1 MSTERFSR
9 RNWLVLIL
17 FGLLGQVAWSVENMF
32 FNVFVFETIA
42 PDLDAITLMV
52 QLSGIT
58 ATVATLIAGVFSDKI
73 GDRRRIISFG
83 YIIWGITVLAFG
95 FISTDLTEALL
106 GVGYAEAVGITLGA
120 VIVGDC
126 VMTLFGSTSNDA
138 AFNAWVTD
146 NTKQSFRGT
155 VEGVLAI
162 LPLVS
167 MLIVAG
173 GFGIIAGLVGY
184 TALFAILGVLITA
197 CGVAG
202 IFIVRDADTLE
213 RSGGMKDI
221 FYGFRPS
228 VVRGNL
234 PFYVTLLIV
243 LVYSVALQIFMPYM
257 IIYMSHYLGFSDI
270 EYSLVFG
277 LVIAA
282 GAALNVYLGR
292 LSDRL
297 DKVKLMYIAAGVM
310 ALGLFAMY
318 FARGFGK
325 IGDLI
330 TFGIS
335 GFLMISGFIFISA
348 LSGSLVRD
356 YTPSGAAGK
365 LQGVR
370 MVFSVLIPM
379 LVGPAVGNAINKAM
393 NVPLENAGA
402 NAMTTE
408 YIPAPEIYLVA
419 GLVLLLAFGL
429 IPLLSFVRSRSL
441 SVVSADM
448 DAEAQSE
455 EDSAAKYAGE

>member
-1 MSTERFSR
+1 MNTEKFSR
-9 RNWLVLIL
+9 RSWLVLIL
-17 FGLLGQVAWSVENMF
+17 FGLLGQIAWSVENMF

-42 PDLDAITLMV
+42 PDLDSITLMV

-73 GDRRRIISFG
+73 GDRRRMISFG
-83 YIIWGITVLAFG
+83 YIIWGVTVAAFG

-126 VMTLFGSTSNDA
+126 IMTLFGSTSNDA

-202 IFIVRDADTLE
+202 IFIVRDAETLE
-213 RSGGMKDI
+213 QSGGMKDI

-257 IIYMSHYLGFSDI
+257 IIYMSYYLGFSDI

-310 ALGLFAMY
+310 SVGLFAMY
-318 FARGFGK
+318 FARGLGK
-325 IGDLI
+325 VGNLI
-330 TFGIS
+330 SFGIS

-356 YTPSGAAGK
+356 YTPVNAAGK

-379 LVGPAVGNAINKAM
+379 LVGPAIGNAINKAM

-429 IPLLSFVRSRSL
+429 IPLLNYVRSKSGG
-441 SVVSADM
+441 AGI
-448 DAEAQSE
+448 EN
-455 EDSAAKYAGE
+455 AGEDAIAEGNSLRKYNEE

>member
-1 MSTERFSR
+1 MNNEKFSR
-9 RNWLVLIL
+9 KNWLVLIL
-17 FGLLGQVAWSVENMF
+17 FGLLGQIAWSVENMF
-32 FNVFVFETIA
+32 FNVFVFETVA

-58 ATVATLIAGVFSDKI
+58 ATVATLIAGVLSDKI
-73 GDRRRIISFG
+73 GDRRRMISFG
-83 YIIWGITVLAFG
+83 YIIWGITVAGFG
-95 FISTDLTEALL
+95 FLSTDLTEALL

-126 VMTLFGSTSNDA
+126 IMTLFGSTSNDA

-162 LPLVS
+162 LPLIS

-197 CGVAG
+197 CGIAG

-213 RSGGMKDI
+213 HSGGMKDI

-228 VVRGNL
+228 VVKGNL

-257 IIYMSHYLGFSDI
+257 IIYMSYYLGFSDI
-270 EYSLVFG
+270 EYSIVFG

-310 ALGLFAMY
+310 SLGLFAMY
-318 FARGFGK
+318 FARGLGK
-325 IGDLI
+325 PGDLI
-330 TFGIS
+330 TFGLS

-356 YTPSGAAGK
+356 YTPLGAVGK

-393 NVPLENAGA
+393 NVPLPDAGA

-429 IPLLSFVRSRSL
+429 IPLLDRVRAK
-441 SVVSADM
+441 SVGRGQESGGNKTLEV
-448 DAEAQSE
+448 
-455 EDSAAKYAGE
+455 GE

>member
-1 MSTERFSR
+1 MNTERFSR
-9 RNWLVLIL
+9 KNWLVLIL
-17 FGLLGQVAWSVENMF
+17 FGLLGQIAWSVENMF

-42 PDLDAITLMV
+42 PDLDSITLMV

-73 GDRRRIISFG
+73 GDRRRIISYG
-83 YIIWGITVLAFG
+83 YIIWGVTVAAFG

-126 VMTLFGSTSNDA
+126 IMTLFGSTSNDA

-197 CGVAG
+197 CGVVG

-213 RSGGMKDI
+213 KSGGMKDI

-228 VVRGNL
+228 VIRGNL

-257 IIYMSHYLGFSDI
+257 IIYMSYYLGFSDI

-310 ALGLFAMY
+310 SLGLFAMY

-330 TFGIS
+330 TFGLS

-356 YTPSGAAGK
+356 YTPVNAAGK

-419 GLVLLLAFGL
+419 GFVLLLAFGL
-429 IPLLSFVRSRSL
+429 IPLLDHTRSKSAL
-441 SVVSADM
+441 SSSSAESSVDAVSDDGAKKVI
-448 DAEAQSE
+448 E
-455 EDSAAKYAGE
+455 E

>member
-1 MSTERFSR
+1 MNTERFSR
-9 RNWLVLIL
+9 KNWLVLIL
-17 FGLLGQVAWSVENMF
+17 FGLLGQIAWSVENMF

-42 PDLDAITLMV
+42 PDLDSITLMV

-58 ATVATLIAGVFSDKI
+58 ATVATLSAGVFSDKI
-73 GDRRRIISFG
+73 GDRRRIISYG
-83 YIIWGITVLAFG
+83 YIIWGVTVAAFG

-126 VMTLFGSTSNDA
+126 IMTLFGSTSNDA

-197 CGVAG
+197 CGVVG

-213 RSGGMKDI
+213 KSGGMKDI

-228 VVRGNL
+228 VIRGNL

-257 IIYMSHYLGFSDI
+257 IIYMSYYLGFSDI

-310 ALGLFAMY
+310 SLGLFAMY

-330 TFGIS
+330 TFGLS

-356 YTPSGAAGK
+356 YTPVNAAGK

-419 GLVLLLAFGL
+419 GFVLLLAFGL
-429 IPLLSFVRSRSL
+429 IPLLDHTRSKSAL
-441 SVVSADM
+441 SSSSAESSVDAVSDDGAKKVI
-448 DAEAQSE
+448 E
-455 EDSAAKYAGE
+455 E